1 MKITIWI
8 RTNADGDNNR
18 ITLRT
23 DTKAESF
30 DMPLILRFSQKLVQ
44 DIERG
49 ANGKMVEVG
58 NKGEG
63 EC

>member
-30 DMPLILRFSQKLVQ
+30 DTPLIWRFSQKLVQ
-44 DIERG
+44 AIERG
-49 ANGKMVEVG
+49 ANGKMVEV
-58 NKGEG
+58 KA
-63 EC
+63 

>member
-8 RTNADGDNNR
+8 RTNTEGDNNK

-30 DMPLILRFSQKLVQ
+30 DTPLIWRFSQKLVQ
-44 DIERG
+44 AIERG
-49 ANGKMVEVG
+49 ANGEMVEV
-58 NKGEG
+58 KA
-63 EC
+63 